1 MTRRQRT
8 ELVEV
13 RADLILGGGCTAG
26 EYALHFETQMHRG
39 KLRRLLDKC
48 YVRFVARGGAAVLGF
63 DPRGIW

>member
-13 RADLILGGGCTAG
+13 RADLILGGEFTAS
-26 EYALHFETQMHRG
+26 EYALHFETQMHHG
-39 KLRRLLDKC
+39 SLRRMLYNS
-48 YVRFVARGGAAVLGF
+48 YVHFARSGAALLGL